1 MGAFIRIRS
10 PIQHRAA
17 LLEVGIAGPI
27 VGFVLAIPALVVAL
41 AKSGFVAPPPAG
53 SGIGLGEPLIFKLVE
68 AMMGKTPPPG
78 LEINLHPIGIAA
90 WFGFFATAL
99 NLLPVG
105 QLDGG
110 HVAYAL
116 FGRMHNRI
124 SQTFLFTLI
133 PLGLFYWQGWLLW
146 TTVLLIIGFRHPMTL
161 DDRIPLSRRHVWLG
175 WIGLGMFVLSFTP
188 MPFYFN

>member
-1 MGAFIRIRS
+1 MGAFIRIKS

-27 VGFVLAIPALVVAL
+27 VGFVLSIPVLIIAL
-41 AKSGFVAPPPAG
+41 AKSGYVTPDPAVA
-53 SGIGLGEPLIFKLVE
+53 GIELGEPLIFKLLE
-68 AMMGKTPPPG
+68 AIMGKTPPPG
-78 LEINLHPIGIAA
+78 MAINLHPIGIAA

-110 HVAYAL
+110 HVSYAL
-116 FGRMHNRI
+116 FGQIHKRI
-124 SQTFLFTLI
+124 SQALMFTLI

-146 TTVLLIIGFRHPMTL
+146 TTVLLIIGFRHPVTL
-161 DDRIPLSRRHVWLG
+161 DDSIPLSKRHVWLG
-175 WIGLGMFVLSFTP
+175 WIALAMFALCFTP
-188 MPFYFN
+188 TPIYVN

>member
-1 MGAFIRIRS
+1 MGAFIRIKS

-27 VGFVLAIPALVVAL
+27 AGFVLAVPTLFIAL
-41 AKSGFVAPPPAG
+41 AKSTFIAATPSG
-53 SGIGLGEPLIFKLVE
+53 SGFELGEPLIFKAFE
-68 AMMGKTPPPG
+68 AVMGKTPPRG
-78 LEINLHPIGIAA
+78 MELNLHPIGIAA

-116 FGRMHNRI
+116 FGESHNESLR
-124 SQTFLFTLI
+124 
-133 PLGLFYWQGWLLW
+133 
-146 TTVLLIIGFRHPMTL
+146 
-161 DDRIPLSRRHVWLG
+161 
-175 WIGLGMFVLSFTP
+175 
-188 MPFYFN
+188 PFSSH